1 MKNKSSLLIFL
12 CIAAAVLI
20 AGGGVYYWLYGSSP
34 EEVLPPPIVEEL
46 PEPEPEPEPEPIP
59 EREPLVAWPVRMYIP
74 ALGVDAEIQDT
85 GSDSQGAM
93 HIVPSADIISW
104 FRGAAIPGNDGN
116 CFLAGHNRWG
126 GKDGSLIEMDVLNI
140 GDEMDI
146 EYADGTRLKFMLESV
161 FVYALATAPAHLI
174 MNAEGEARV
183 TVITCKG
190 PFNTAIGTSD
200 YRIVA
205 IFKEDRVFEI
215 PDPPIEPFPPME

>member
-1 MKNKSSLLIFL
+1 MRNKSSLLLFL
-12 CIAAAVLI
+12 CLAAVVLI
-20 AGGGVYYWLYGSSP
+20 AGGAVYFGFYYSAP
-34 EEVLPPPIVEEL
+34 EEVLPPDPIEE
-46 PEPEPEPEPEPIP
+46 EIPEPEPEPIP
-59 EREPLVAWPVRMYIP
+59 EREPLEAWPVRMYIP
-74 ALGVDAEIQDT
+74 ALGIDAAIQDT
-85 GSDSQGAM
+85 GSSQGVM
-93 HIVPSADIISW
+93 EIVPSADIISW

-116 CFLAGHNRWG
+116 CFLAGHNNWG
-126 GKDGSLIEMDVLNI
+126 GVNGPLMEMDTLNI

-174 MNAEGEARV
+174 MDAGGEARV

-190 PFNTAIGTSD
+190 PVNASTGTSD